1 MSQQEVERSLLAA
14 EYVLG
19 VLDPSAREA
28 AAAAIAHDPDFADCV
43 TYWETA
49 LSPVAASLPPVQ
61 PPAHLWSAIENQ
73 LDHRAPGDD
82 PASSRDHA
90 KTVPT
95 KIIPFPVRRH
105 AVALWRNTGFWRIAA
120 MVAITVAVGTNFLN
134 TRAHGSDYVAV
145 LAPPSSEQ
153 PAFVV
158 QSTKRHQV
166 VLTGFSADP
175 PDLDHSYQLWAVAG
189 TADPVALGVIP
200 ASGDLVINRSPVWPG
215 EGTALLVSLE
225 PQGGSKTGS
234 PTGPVLFSGRMI
246 RAR

>member
-19 VLDPSAREA
+19 VLDPSARKA
-28 AAAAIAHDPDFADCV
+28 AAAAIAHDSDFANCV
-43 TYWETA
+43 AYWEAA
-49 LSPVAASLPPVQ
+49 LLPVAAAVPPVA
-61 PPAHLWSAIENQ
+61 PPAHLWQTINTK
-73 LDHRAPGDD
+73 LDQQAAMIDRGHALTPPTILAFPG
-82 PASSRDHA
+82 
-90 KTVPT
+90 
-95 KIIPFPVRRH
+95 RRH
-105 AVALWRNTGFWRIAA
+105 AMALWRNTGFWRIAA
-120 MVAITVAVGTNFLN
+120 MVAIIVGIGTNFLN
-134 TRAHGSDYVAV
+134 FRSHGSDYVAV

-234 PTGPVLFSGRMI
+234 PTGPVLFSGRLI